1 MKNAVM
7 KGVLIRRYGSAADV
21 LNIET
26 ISIPEPGRNEVL
38 IRQHATSV
46 NPIDYRMRGGYGRV
60 LLAKMRGFEL
70 PLVLGRDVAGEVVKI
85 GSQVKDLQVG
95 DAVFGV
101 AGPKAQGAYAE
112 YVISTP
118 AQVIPMPKPPA
129 HEKPM
134 SFEQAASLPYVTCTV
149 WDALVTKAGLG
160 PSNSSG
166 KKVFVQ
172 GGSGGIGSLAIQ
184 LLKSWGAYVATTC
197 STAHMKS
204 VTALGA
210 DRVIDYTREDYSS
223 LLSNLDVALETVG
236 GPLEE
241 KTLGIL
247 RSDGRGV
254 FVTLIHP
261 LLQTFDESGLVR
273 GAVQNLSLFRK
284 HKCHAKTH
292 GINRYYWST
301 FKPSVEA
308 LATARHLVKEG
319 RLRPHIDRTFAL
331 TDIVAAHQYCER
343 GKANGKV
350 VIKIE

>member
-1 MKNAVM
+1 MQCV
-7 KGVLIRRYGSAADV
+7 VIRRYGSAADV
-21 LNIET
+21 LKIENIDV
-26 ISIPEPGRNEVL
+26 PEPRKNEVL

-46 NPIDYRMRGGYGRV
+46 NPIDYRMRSGYGRV

-70 PLVLGRDVAGEVVKI
+70 PLILGRDVAGEVVKI

-118 AQVIPMPKPPA
+118 AHVIKMPKPPA
-129 HEKPM
+129 CEKPF

-160 PSNSSG
+160 PDNSSG

-184 LLKSWGAYVATTC
+184 LLKSWGAYVVTTC
-197 STAHMKS
+197 STAHIET
-204 VTALGA
+204 VIALGA
-210 DRVIDYTREDYSS
+210 DRVIDYTSDDYARR
-223 LLSNLDVALETVG
+223 LSNFDVALETVG

-247 RSDGRGV
+247 RCDGKGV

-261 LLQTFDESGLVR
+261 ILQTFDESGLAC
-273 GAVQNLSLFRK
+273 GAIRNLSLFRK
-284 HKCHAKTH
+284 QKCLAKTH
-292 GINRYYWST
+292 GIKRYYWST
-301 FKPSVEA
+301 FKPSIEA
-308 LATARHLVKEG
+308 LATVRHLVGEG
-319 RLRPHIDRTFAL
+319 RLQPHIDRTFAL

-350 VIKIE
+350 VITIE